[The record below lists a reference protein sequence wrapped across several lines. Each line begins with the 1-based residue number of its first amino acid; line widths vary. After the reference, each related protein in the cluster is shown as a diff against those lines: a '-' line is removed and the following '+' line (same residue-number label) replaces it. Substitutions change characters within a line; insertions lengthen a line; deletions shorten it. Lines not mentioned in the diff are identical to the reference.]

1 MSFPPCSPFGEKSL
15 TVQAALA
22 LACAELGISE
32 TEQAKRETVAILM
45 APLAKSGPVSIDR
58 LKTFAVSNFEP
69 GGETLPPQFLT

>member
-1 MSFPPCSPFGEKSL
+1 MSFPPCSPFSEKSL

-45 APLAKSGPVSIDR
+45 APLAKSGP
-58 LKTFAVSNFEP
+58 
-69 GGETLPPQFLT
+69 

>member
-1 MSFPPCSPFGEKSL
+1 MSFPPCSPFSEKSL

-22 LACAELGISE
+22 LACAELGIGE

-58 LKTFAVSNFEP
+58 LKTFAVS
-69 GGETLPPQFLT
+69 QFRAGR

>member
-15 TVQAALA
+15 TVQAALT

-58 LKTFAVSNFEP
+58 LKTFAVF
-69 GGETLPPQFLT
+69 QFRAGR

>member
-15 TVQAALA
+15 TVQAALT

-45 APLAKSGPVSIDR
+45 APLAKSGP
-58 LKTFAVSNFEP
+58 
-69 GGETLPPQFLT
+69 